1 MNVISTNKD
10 NKDLPIMIFRNV
22 FDSGISYSTT
32 ISHKNQD
39 GEYENS
45 FINVRFKKNVDVE
58 NKQQIIIKDAWLDF
72 YQSKDGKNV
81 FYIFINDF
89 DKVK

>member
-1 MNVISTNKD
+1 MKLISTNKD
-10 NKDLPIMIFRNV
+10 NENIPVMIFRNA

-32 ISHKNQD
+32 ISHKNVN
-39 GEYENS
+39 GEFENA

-72 YQSKDGKNV
+72 YQSKEGKNV

>member
-1 MNVISTNKD
+1 MNIISTNKD
-10 NKDLPIMIFRNV
+10 NKDLPVMIFRNV
-22 FDSGISYSTT
+22 FDNGISYSTT
-32 ISHKNQD
+32 VSHKNLN
-39 GEYENS
+39 GEFENA

-72 YQSKDGKNV
+72 YQTKDNKTV

-89 DKVK
+89 DKIK

>member
-1 MNVISTNKD
+1 MDVVFKTKD
-10 NKDLPIMIFRNV
+10 GKDLPVMIFRNE

-32 ISHKNQD
+32 ISHKNID
-39 GEYENS
+39 GEYENA
-45 FINVRFKKNVDVE
+45 FINVRFKNVDVE
-58 NKQQIIIKDAWLDF
+58 NKQRIIVKNAWLDF

-81 FYIFINDF
+81 FYLFINDF

>member
-1 MNVISTNKD
+1 MEVVFKNKD
-10 NKDLPIMIFRNV
+10 GKDLPVMIFRNE

-32 ISHKNQD
+32 ISHKNID
-39 GEYENS
+39 GEYENA

-58 NKQQIIIKDAWLDF
+58 NKQQKKNKNAWLDF

-81 FYIFINDF
+81 FYLFINDF

>member
-10 NKDLPIMIFRNV
+10 GNNLPVMIFRNA
-22 FDSGISYSTT
+22 FDNGISYSTT
-32 ISHKNQD
+32 ISHKNVN
-39 GEYENS
+39 GEYENA

-72 YQSKDGKNV
+72 YQTKDNKNV

>member
-1 MNVISTNKD
+1 MRIISTNKEGT
-10 NKDLPIMIFRNV
+10 NLPVMIFRNV

-32 ISHKNQD
+32 VSHKNIN
-39 GEYENS
+39 GEYENA

-58 NKQQIIIKDAWLDF
+58 NKQQILIKDAWLDF
-72 YQSKDGKNV
+72 YQSKDDKNV
-81 FYIFINDF
+81 FYIFVNDF

>member
-1 MNVISTNKD
+1 MRIISTNKEGT
-10 NKDLPIMIFRNV
+10 NLPVMIFRNV

-32 ISHKNQD
+32 ISHKN
-39 GEYENS
+39 
-45 FINVRFKKNVDVE
+45 VDVE
-58 NKQQIIIKDAWLDF
+58 NKQKILIKDAWLDF

-81 FYIFINDF
+81 FYIFVNDF

>member
-1 MNVISTNKD
+1 MKIISTNKEGT
-10 NKDLPIMIFRNV
+10 NLPVMIFRNA

-32 ISHKNQD
+32 ISHKNVD
-39 GEYENS
+39 GEYENA

-58 NKQQIIIKDAWLDF
+58 NKQQILIKDAWLDF

-81 FYIFINDF
+81 FYIFVNNF

>member
-1 MNVISTNKD
+1 MEVVFKNKD
-10 NKDLPIMIFRNV
+10 GKDIPVMIFRNE

-32 ISHKNQD
+32 ISHKNID
-39 GEYENS
+39 GEYENA

-58 NKQQIIIKDAWLDF
+58 NKQQIIVKNAWLDF

-81 FYIFINDF
+81 FYLFINDF

>member
-1 MNVISTNKD
+1 MNVLSKNKD
-10 NKDLPIMIFRNV
+10 NKDLPVMIFRNV

-32 ISHKNQD
+32 ISHKDVN
-39 GEYENS
+39 GEYVNA

-58 NKQQIIIKDAWLDF
+58 NQQKIIIKDAWLDF
-72 YQSKDGKNV
+72 YQNKDGKDI

>member
-1 MNVISTNKD
+1 MKIFSTNKD
-10 NKDLPIMIFRNV
+10 NENIPVMIFRNA

-32 ISHKNQD
+32 ISHKNIN
-39 GEYENS
+39 GEFENA

-72 YQSKDGKNV
+72 YQSKEGKNV